1 MTGLQPL
8 ARRHQCSCADDDF
21 VFDYRAVHDGTAHA
35 DQYAAADG
43 AAVQQGFVANGDV
56 VTQNQ
61 RPAAGVEVAGVG
73 DVQYG
78 AVLDAA
84 AVADADFVHVAADD
98 GHGPDGA
105 VFAHLDVSDHH
116 RTLVYPGPLAKLWC
130 GTLVSSYICHYIYLL
145 TGLELRGRSLWEEG
159 FPKTAPAAPLRG
171 PARNHRLRSL
181 SCRMKL
187 RFISARLSPWG
198 ASAPPSTAPQLN
210 GNASTQS
217 LP

>member
-21 VFDYRAVHDGTAHA
+21 VFHHGAIHDCAAHA

-43 AAVQQGFVANGDV
+43 AAVQQGFVADGDV
-56 VTQNQ
+56 VAKDQ

-105 VFAHLDVSDHH
+105 VFAHLDVSYDYCA
-116 RTLVYPGPLAKLWC
+116 LVYPGAFAKLWC
-130 GTLVSSYICHYIYLL
+130 DTLVSSYIRHYIYLNAVQSRCKVQV
-145 TGLELRGRSLWEEG
+145 GDG
-159 FPKTAPAAPLRG
+159 FPKL
-171 PARNHRLRSL
+171 
-181 SCRMKL
+181 C
-187 RFISARLSPWG
+187 G
-198 ASAPPSTAPQLN
+198 AMDGGAQAPQ
-210 GNASTQS
+210 GCAEGACFGKPSPTCT
-217 LP
+217 P